1 MEAVNDA
8 GLPPPP
14 EWTALRDRFDAYLTP
29 TQSILNRLTAAVID
43 GQPDADVPLLKAL
56 AAAEMMDPAT
66 GGKAVAH
73 LRDRVLHRLREIY
86 TAAAGANY
94 RAVAE
99 RFNDVAQHFCA
110 TANTVDIEADAASMI
125 DKPDKVRRA
134 YLDAESF
141 ANALTKLVPPLC
153 AAATLATGIDI
164 HPSDQLAVLPL
175 VADTSG
181 KRRTI
186 WDAWDVGQQ
195 GRTGRWGALHRA
207 NIPIRAC
214 PLDTYQQPYRR
225 PLPIRREQQQVPGA
239 PRGEI
244 RWVEIDPEERHPE
257 PIDPRRPSKRAVIA

>member
-1 MEAVNDA
+1 MACIRMTD
-8 GLPPPP
+8 
-14 EWTALRDRFDAYLTP
+14 
-29 TQSILNRLTAAVID
+29 AVIGGD
-43 GQPDADVPLLKAL
+43 PDADIPLLKAL
-56 AAAEMMDPAT
+56 AAAEAMDPAT

-73 LRDRVLHRLREIY
+73 LGDRVLHRLREIY
-86 TAAAGANY
+86 AAGANY
-94 RAVAE
+94 AKVAAL
-99 RFNDVAQHFCA
+99 FDDAAQHFCDV
-110 TANTVDIEADAASMI
+110 ANIVDIESDAASMI

-181 KRRTI
+181 HKRRAV
-186 WDAWDVGQQ
+186 WDAFDTTG
-195 GRTGRWGALHRA
+195 GRCGHWGALHRA
-207 NIPIRAC
+207 NITIRAAD
-214 PLDTYQQPYRR
+214 LDTYQKPYRR

-257 PIDPRRPSKRAVIA
+257 PIDPHRPSKRALIA